1 MRPPSGS
8 FTIKTPNTAAL
19 MPKLLLAAIMML
31 LLSGCV
37 DGMGIGAACESEMQD
52 VRRAHGA
59 PDQRERGLRS
69 EIWLYGR
76 GPAGFYYE
84 FSWGA
89 AGDPCQVIGP
99 LSQSRMEGREMIL
112 SAAAASAYA
121 PREHRSN
128 PRGGESR

>member
-1 MRPPSGS
+1 M
-8 FTIKTPNTAAL
+8 L
-19 MPKLLLAAIMML
+19 KLLLLAIL
-31 LLSGCV
+31 ILPLPGCL
-37 DGMGIGAACESEMQD
+37 DGLGIGAACESEMQS

-76 GPAGFYYE
+76 GPGGFYYE

-99 LSQSRMEGREMIL
+99 VNQSRIDNREMIP
-112 SAAAASAYA
+112 SAVAAPTYL
-121 PREHRSN
+121 PREHRPNS
-128 PRGGESR
+128 RGGETR

>member
-1 MRPPSGS
+1 MV
-8 FTIKTPNTAAL
+8 
-19 MPKLLLAAIMML
+19 KLFQLAMLML
-31 LLSGCV
+31 LLPGCV
-37 DGMGIGAACESEMQD
+37 DGLGIGAACETEMQA
-52 VRRAHGA
+52 VRRSHGA

-76 GPAGFYYE
+76 GPGGFYFE

-99 LSQSRMEGREMIL
+99 VNQSRMEGREMIL
-112 SAAAASAYA
+112 SAAAAPTELSEYR
-121 PREHRSN
+121 PN